1 MAISILLADD
11 HKVMRQGLAAMIDKE
26 PGMSV
31 VGQASDG
38 RAALQ
43 LVEKLRP
50 NVAVLDLMMPTLNG
64 VEATRQIIE
73 HCPHTRPLML
83 TMNDDQRSVS
93 RAIEAGAC
101 GFVVKDNAFDEVVK
115 AIQTVASGQ
124 VYLSPS
130 IAGGVVSGFRRKTI
144 SPQAQQD
151 NNFDLSSREL
161 EVLQLL
167 AEGHTTKETA
177 SLLGVSPKTIE
188 SHRLKLFKKLNVSNA
203 VQLARYAIREGII
216 PP

>member
-11 HKVMRQGLAAMIDKE
+11 HKVMRQGLAAMIEKE

-38 RAALQ
+38 RAAVDI
-43 LVEKLRP
+43 VERLRP
-50 NVAVLDLMMPTLNG
+50 NVAILDLMMPILNG
-64 VEATRQIIE
+64 VEATRQIVE
-73 HCPHTRPLML
+73 NWPHTRPLIL

-101 GFVVKDNAFDEVVK
+101 GFVVTENAFDEVVK
-115 AIQTVASGQ
+115 AIEIVASGQ

-130 IAGGVVSGFRRKTI
+130 IAGGVDESFRKKTV
-144 SPQAQQD
+144 SPQAHA
-151 NNFDLSSREL
+151 NLNLDLSSREL

-177 SLLGVSPKTIE
+177 GLS
-188 SHRLKLFKKLNVSNA
+188 RN
-203 VQLARYAIREGII
+203 
-216 PP
+216 

>member
-1 MAISILLADD
+1 MAINILLADD
-11 HKVMRQGLAAMIDKE
+11 HRVMRQGLAALIDKE
-26 PGMSV
+26 MGMKV
-31 VGQASDG
+31 VGEASDG
-38 RAALQ
+38 RAALD

-50 NVAVLDLMMPTLNG
+50 TVAVLDLMMPNLNG
-64 VEATRQIIE
+64 IEATRQIRQSF
-73 HCPHTRPLML
+73 PDTRPLIL
-83 TMNDDQRSVS
+83 TMNDDQKSVT

-101 GFVVKDNAFDEVVK
+101 GFVVKENAFDEVVK

-130 IAGGVVSGFRRKTI
+130 IAGGVVESFRRKTT
-144 SPQAQQD
+144 SPESSSSSP
-151 NNFDLSSREL
+151 DLSSREL

-177 SLLGVSPKTIE
+177 DMLGLSPKTIE
-188 SHRLKLFKKLNVSNA
+188 SHRLKLFKKLNVTNV